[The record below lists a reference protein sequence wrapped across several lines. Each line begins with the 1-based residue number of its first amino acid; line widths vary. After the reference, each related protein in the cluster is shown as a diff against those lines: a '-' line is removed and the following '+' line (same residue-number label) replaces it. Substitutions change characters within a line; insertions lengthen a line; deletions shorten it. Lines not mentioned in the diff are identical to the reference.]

1 MIKICMN
8 DRVAEGAR
16 RLLENAAQIRAVVDL
31 RGCCLALD
39 DCYEVWD
46 SGFISI
52 PFDFAIHELPEKV
65 RMLKAGQRPSTSGGA
80 EPGPGA
86 ARAESLQPRSRGGV
100 AQAGAGAPS
109 RRSMQPSASGLLG
122 GGSGSGVLRFHTN
135 NGLRSGQRPAL
146 LRHSLAP
153 PQRHCLASASKGAL
167 MVKAAS
173 RMGQFALRM

>member
-52 PFDFAIHELPEKV
+52 PYDFAIHELPEKV
-65 RMLKAGQRPSTSGGA
+65 RMLKAGQRPSTSGGG

-100 AQAGAGAPS
+100 AQAAAGAPS
-109 RRSMQPSASGLLG
+109 RRSMQPSSGLPG
-122 GGSGSGVLRFHTN
+122 GGSGSGVLRFHAK